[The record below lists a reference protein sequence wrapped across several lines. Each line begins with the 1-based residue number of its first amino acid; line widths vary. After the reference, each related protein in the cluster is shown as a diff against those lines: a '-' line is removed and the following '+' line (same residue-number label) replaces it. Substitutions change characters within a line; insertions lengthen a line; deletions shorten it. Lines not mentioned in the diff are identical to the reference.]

1 MGRKRLRLDQ
11 LAHNPLGIEPRLRL
25 GMVARC
31 GAGKREARHACGE
44 PAHEHAADGTEAGDS
59 DAGHRH
65 EQTLGTISTSRLA
78 LTRPACP
85 SQARVSPRQ
94 PSDLTSICPK
104 DKSVGQSGR
113 SDMLKSWMSGMLK
126 SAAGACGILLAITGA
141 TLSQTYPAR
150 PMTMII
156 PFAAGGPTDVLGRV
170 LAQRMSEILGQQ
182 IIVEN
187 VGGAGGMTGSKRVA
201 DAAPD
206 GYTFVL
212 GTVGTHAQS
221 QTMYKKPLYQA
232 ATDFVPVALIAE
244 VPIVLITRNDL
255 PVNNLQEFIAYAK
268 ANQSHMQ
275 YGSAGAGSAT
285 HLGCVLLNYLIGVD
299 ITHVPYRGT
308 GPAMQDL
315 QGGRIDYLCEIVSTA
330 KPQIDGGTVRGIA
343 IMTKERSNA
352 LPNVPTGREQGIP
365 NLAAYTWNAL
375 FLPKDAP
382 AEVVKKLHDATV
394 EAMKTPSVRER
405 LEALGAVVVP
415 EERATPEYLGQYVKS
430 EIDKWAAPIKA
441 SGVTVE

>member
-78 LTRPACP
+78 LTRPAHP
-85 SQARVSPRQ
+85 SKAGEPPPQ
-94 PSDLTSICPK
+94 PSDWTSICPK

-126 SAAGACGILLAITGA
+126 SAAGACGILLAITGT

-170 LAQRMSEILGQQ
+170 MAQRMSEILGQQ
-182 IIVEN
+182 IVVEN

-206 GYTFVL
+206 GYSFVL

-221 QTMYKKPLYQA
+221 QTMYKKPLYH
-232 ATDFVPVALIAE
+232 ATDFTPVALIAE
-244 VPIVLITRNDL
+244 VPIVLISRRDL
-255 PVNNLQEFIAYAK
+255 PVNDLPEFIAYAK
-268 ANQSHMQ
+268 ANQTKMQ

-330 KPQIDGGTVRGIA
+330 KPQIDGGTVKPIA
-343 IMTKERSNA
+343 IMTKERSKA
-352 LPNVPTGREQGIP
+352 LPNVPTGLEQGTP
-365 NLAAYTWNAL
+365 DLEAYTWNAI
-375 FLPKDAP
+375 FLPKGAP
-382 AEVVKKLHDATV
+382 ADIVKKLNDAAV
-394 EAMKTPSVRER
+394 EAMKTPTVKER
-405 LEALGAVVVP
+405 LEGLGAVIVSDD
-415 EERATPEYLGQYVKS
+415 RATPEYLGQFLKS
-430 EIDKWAAPIKA
+430 EIEKWAGPIKA
-441 SGVTVE
+441 SGVTVD